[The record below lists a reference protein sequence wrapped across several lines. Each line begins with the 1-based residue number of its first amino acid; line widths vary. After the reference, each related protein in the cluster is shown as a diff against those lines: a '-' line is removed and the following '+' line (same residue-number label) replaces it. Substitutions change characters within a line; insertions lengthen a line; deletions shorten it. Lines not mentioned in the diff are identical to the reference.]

1 MDMRLLPRTEF
12 DNVHFYRIVT
22 LLILL
27 AIGVLALSH
36 IAKGT
41 AALVSP
47 VPLLLLALLGRFA
60 VEWFRVAKC
69 QPAFIHNDELVLC
82 NEQGH
87 RQIPMAQVS
96 SVKTKYSL
104 FMVRRYRSWSEH
116 VAFLELTLN
125 NGERVHTLV
134 ESAVFEFPAARN
146 TLKAVNAAV
155 LCAKVN
161 AIAKRDQQKTRV

>member
-1 MDMRLLPRTEF
+1 MDVRLLSQTEF
-12 DNVHFYRIVT
+12 DRVHFYRVVT

-36 IAKGT
+36 IVKGT

-47 VPLLLLALLGRFA
+47 VPLVALAMSGRFA

-82 NEQGH
+82 GEHSH
-87 RQIPMAQVS
+87 RQIPMSQVS
-96 SVKTKYSL
+96 SVKTKHSL

-116 VAFLELTLN
+116 VAFLQLTLN
-125 NGERVHTLV
+125 DGERVYTLV
-134 ESAVFEFPAARN
+134 ESAVFELPAAKS
-146 TLKAVNAAV
+146 TLKAVEAAV
-155 LCAKVN
+155 LCAKMN
-161 AIAKRDQQKTRV
+161 AIAKRQ